1 MNNPKY
7 VPPLDPEL
15 AKKVYALDEAAQE
28 FYQERAGIREF
39 CGSLSRRAAETAA
52 WKDTLHYL
60 EQRNAGGNGT

>member
-39 CGSLSRRAAETAA
+39 CGGLSRQAAETAA

-60 EQRNAGGNGT
+60 EQREFDRNRP

>member
-15 AKKVYALDEAAQE
+15 AKKVYTLDEAAQE
-28 FYQERAGIREF
+28 FYQERAGIRQF
-39 CGSLSRRAAETAA
+39 DGDLSRLEAEAAA

-60 EQRNAGGNGT
+60 EQRDRRASR